1 MCRQTSILSDDLT
14 HRRAGCPSS
23 GTRRKLLNRLDFLPF
38 LMVTFTILPV
48 ERVEASR
55 SAPMRGERRRDFR
68 VEWNSPATLQDNE
81 RGLARP
87 CILSSFSN
95 TGAKITGVVAS
106 TVPDEFILG
115 MTPGRARNCRVLWR
129 SGDTLG
135 VEFIVTAAKTEDVS
149 R

>member
-1 MCRQTSILSDDLT
+1 
-14 HRRAGCPSS
+14 
-23 GTRRKLLNRLDFLPF
+23 
-38 LMVTFTILPV
+38 
-48 ERVEASR
+48 
-55 SAPMRGERRRDFR
+55 MRGERRRNFR

-87 CILSSFSN
+87 CIVSNFSN

-115 MTPGRARNCRVLWR
+115 MAPGRARNCRVLWR

-135 VEFIVTAAKTEDVS
+135 VEFTDTLARKADAF